1 MTHAPLLFVA
11 SVIVLLVAHGCRAL
25 RQSYLFSPR
34 ELSGRFDLLL
44 GLAIG
49 YVINAIVPFRLGE
62 LFRAGFVAK
71 RERLRFA
78 YVLASVAA
86 ERLSDLV
93 VIALI
98 GLALASRSEAL
109 SRITLGS
116 AGILLGAALFMVGV
130 AMLVEE
136 SSWFRR
142 LVWRAASIFN
152 DQIRASLVESIW
164 LFARYV
170 RNGSLIRPR
179 YLIATVVMWALYL
192 GSYRLFA
199 MSMDASTIGVALD
212 LLGAPL
218 RPLAAEIVDQGTSGM
233 GMALFVFTS
242 LPVALVLAYGL
253 VRHRRA
259 ISDAVEII
267 RRLGS
272 SPESGALMSM
282 SERFRNSGDF
292 ATLLSARFAASRE
305 IVASF
310 ADESMGEVIVHRIL
324 PGGSEAVTAVVET
337 RGNLSI
343 RKVAKGRAAEKL
355 TEQVQWLRRHA
366 AELPLPEVIGEAWYG
381 SRFHYD
387 MPFNVSASDFYDV
400 IHAVPIER
408 SEDILRAIV
417 REVDGFHAASSTGSA
432 DEAMISAYLDRK
444 VTDNAREILAFAA
457 EVLPEEYSINSEAY
471 RLSEFQCLSD
481 KEWLRKQ
488 IHSRDTCVVHG
499 DLTIE
504 NIVATTGDSPG
515 WYLIDPNPT
524 NLFDSPLLDWAKLM
538 QSLHLGYEVLNR
550 GASSSVSGGA
560 IRIQFVRSSAYARL
574 HAELRELLLPKVGAE
589 GMREVAF
596 HELVHYLRLIPYK
609 IRSDPQKG
617 VTFFA
622 CAAVLLRRY
631 RETDA

>member
-1 MTHAPLLFVA
+1 MTHAPPLFAA
-11 SVIVLLVAHGCRAL
+11 SVFVLLVAHACRAL

-71 RERLRFA
+71 RERLKVA
-78 YVLASVAA
+78 SVLASVAA

-98 GLALASRSEAL
+98 GLVLASRSEAL

-116 AGILLGAALFMVGV
+116 AGALLGAALFMIGV

-136 SSWFRR
+136 SGWFRR
-142 LVWRAASIFN
+142 LVWRTASVFN
-152 DQIRASLVESIW
+152 DELRASLVESIW
-164 LFARYV
+164 QFSRYV
-170 RNGSLIRPR
+170 RNGSLVRPR
-179 YLIATVVMWALYL
+179 YLVATVIMWALYL
-192 GSYRLFA
+192 SSYRLFA
-199 MSMDASTIGVALD
+199 MSMDAPTIDVALD
-212 LLGAPL
+212 LLAAPL
-218 RPLAAEIVDQGTSGM
+218 RPLAAEIIGEGTSGI
-233 GMALFVFTS
+233 GMALFAFTS

-259 ISDAVEII
+259 IAEGLEIV
-267 RRLGS
+267 RRLGG
-272 SPESGALMSM
+272 PLETEATMSM
-282 SERFRNSGDF
+282 SERFRNRGDF
-292 ATLLSARFAASRE
+292 AALLSARFAASRE

-310 ADESMGEVIVHRIL
+310 ADESMAEVIVHRIL

-337 RGNLSI
+337 RGALSI
-343 RKVAKGRAAEKL
+343 RKVAQGRAAEKL
-355 TEQVQWLRRHA
+355 TEQVQWLRRNA
-366 AELPLPEVIGEAWYG
+366 DSLPLPAVISEAWHG
-381 SRFHYD
+381 GRFHYD
-387 MPFNVSASDFYDV
+387 MPFNVAASDFYDV

-408 SEDILRAIV
+408 SEGILREIV
-417 REVDGFHAASSTGSA
+417 REVDRFHTATCTGAAE
-432 DEAMISAYLDRK
+432 EAAIAAYLERK
-444 VTDNAREILAFAA
+444 VVDNARELLSFASEA
-457 EVLPEEYSINSEAY
+457 LPEEYRINGEAY
-471 RLSEFQCLSD
+471 RLSEFHCLSD
-481 KEWLRKQ
+481 RQWLRAQ
-488 IHSRDTCVVHG
+488 IRSRNTCVVHG

-504 NIVATTGDSPG
+504 NIIATMGDARS

-538 QSLHLGYEVLNR
+538 QSLNLGYEVLNR
-550 GASSSVSGGA
+550 GAPSAVSGGA
-560 IRIQFVRSSAYARL
+560 VRIPFVRSNAYARL
-574 HAELRELLLPKVGAE
+574 HADLRELLQSMLGSD

-631 RETDA
+631 RENDA